1 MVASVYIV
9 AAVSILGPDHHL
21 ARADGHDGVQVLD
34 QRVQSQFPNG
44 VRFSLT
50 ARSPDL
56 IDDIRVFFRKAD
68 QRNRAYGTVEFAK
81 GNEVRG
87 EYLLRSGGG
96 GGFIPPGTQI
106 DYSFEIR
113 DKAGRVHRTP
123 EQRFIYLDNRFEWR
137 TVSDG
142 LVTVYYYGEF
152 VEKRAQ
158 TVLEAAQETLKQ
170 MGPVL
175 GIQPI
180 APLRIVTYNNY
191 RHMVV
196 ALPFRSQAVLE
207 QLQTE
212 GQAFSEERVLLVL
225 GDSPTL
231 RGITSH
237 EFTHLLVAEAAGG
250 AISQVPAWLNEGLAE
265 FANLEPTDSYD
276 RALRNAIFTRRL
288 RPLWYQS
295 DFGGKP
301 EDIIIAYGQARSVV
315 QFLVAKHGPAKIAE
329 LMRTLQKTLD
339 IDKAMEEVY
348 GFDQY
353 GLDSQWRVALGLE
366 PLPPPQVL
374 ERQLQ
379 ARAEATPTPQP
390 TPTPTP
396 EATPTPDP
404 SPTPTP
410 EPTPVAATG
419 REPDRKAS
427 PGCAAP
433 SRPGATTGDLAALFL
448 LAGPVA
454 LLFRPLLRRRWAL

>member
-1 MVASVYIV
+1 MRLRLLLWSVGLVTAVLAVGAASTF
-9 AAVSILGPDHHL
+9 APSFQGRTNL
-21 ARADGHDGVQVLD
+21 ARADGHGGIEVAD
-34 QRVQSQFPNG
+34 QGVQSQFPNG

-50 ARSPDL
+50 ARSPDQ

-68 QRNRAYGTVEFAK
+68 QRNRAYGTVEFAR

-106 DYSFEIR
+106 DYSFEVR
-113 DKAGRVHRTP
+113 DKGGRVHRTP

-142 LVTVYYYGEF
+142 LTTVYYYGEF

-191 RHMVV
+191 RHMVA
-196 ALPFRSQAVLE
+196 ALPFRSQAVSE

-225 GDSPTL
+225 GVSPTI

-265 FANLEPTDSYD
+265 YANLEPTDSYE

-288 RPLWYQS
+288 RPLWYQR

-301 EDIIIAYGQARSVV
+301 EDIIIAYGQGRSVV

-329 LMRTLQKTLD
+329 LMRALQKTLD

-348 GFDQY
+348 GFDQH
-353 GLDSQWRVALGLE
+353 GLDSQWRMALGLE
-366 PLPPPQVL
+366 PLPPPREL

-379 ARAEATPTPQP
+379 ARAEATPTPDP
-390 TPTPTP
+390 T
-396 EATPTPDP
+396 
-404 SPTPTP
+404 PTPTP
-410 EPTPVAATG
+410 EPTPVAAAG
-419 REPDRKAS
+419 RDAAPRAS
-427 PGCAAP
+427 PGCSAP
-433 SRPGATTGDLAALFL
+433 NRPGATAGDLASLVL

-454 LLFRPLLRRRWAL
+454 LLFRPRLRRR